1 MEKVLWYFISLG
13 KFKVIPFK
21 SSARYLVWSASV
33 KHKIKS
39 YGMSGEIYV
48 CVCVCVCVC
57 VLFEGIKWVLSKW
70 RKRDRKSAIIPYYL
84 IHTSEQRGAVI
95 YQKAGCQPL

>member
-1 MEKVLWYFISLG
+1 MGGKVLWYFISLG

-39 YGMSGEIYV
+39 YGMSGEMYV
-48 CVCVCVCVC
+48 GPRQERSQKGDSGCASEKLGVPH
-57 VLFEGIKWVLSKW
+57 LLS
-70 RKRDRKSAIIPYYL
+70 D
-84 IHTSEQRGAVI
+84 
-95 YQKAGCQPL
+95 